1 MTNSEKYSS
10 IHKYY
15 CYPNFYITNPNLQ
28 YFSKNEN
35 FPKIVVLKKII
46 SKYNVLM
53 KNSERIVNQLST
65 NIRVILIYKSQNPNL
80 NIFQKN
86 ENFLKIAVFKNFF

>member
-1 MTNSEKYSS
+1 
-10 IHKYY
+10 
-15 CYPNFYITNPNLQ
+15 
-28 YFSKNEN
+28 
-35 FPKIVVLKKII
+35 
-46 SKYNVLM
+46 M